1 MGGIVSGITDTLFG
15 SEPSQ
20 VSQVGTAQ
28 SPGQSWMQQLLM
40 PGLQQMMGNYMG
52 GGQGW
57 QTPNMPSLPEFG
69 QTPQAPFSSPMD
81 MIQSGEMNAAQNL
94 REQFYSGGGG
104 GSAMGGVGGQ
114 GQVFDSNLAAQ
125 MAQGATGRF
134 AQMQLPYDQMQ
145 FNQLGS
151 IFNAGVGQQG
161 MQYQAQNQAMDPR
174 WLYGQFG
181 GTYGSPMVDPGQ
193 QGLVSQLAPFAGM
206 AGMSMIPGGFGNFF
220 SGMFG

>member
-1 MGGIVSGITDTLFG
+1 MGGIGDFVSDIAGSLFG
-15 SEPSQ
+15 SEPE
-20 VSQVGTAQ
+20 QVGTAQ

-52 GGQGW
+52 GQPGW

-81 MIQSGEMNAAQNL
+81 MIQSGEMNTAQNL

-125 MAQGATGRF
+125 LAQGATGRF

-145 FNQLGS
+145 QQQNAN
-151 IFNAGVGQQG
+151 IFGAGVNQQN